1 MNIALTHNLRRHVGD
16 DAEFDTP
23 ETIEMLRRTLRE
35 LGHDVR
41 AVEVTRPIESV
52 AAELRKLSPELVFN
66 IAEGVRGVF
75 REAVIPTLCDELGL
89 AYTGSPASVLALCL
103 DKALA
108 KRVVAAAGVAVAP
121 GKLVRAPLDH
131 LPALPSLDDRF
142 TPPVILK
149 PNFEGSSKGITQ
161 ASVITE
167 GPVTPHLAAAL
178 RAHPAGILVES
189 YLDGWDVAVGF
200 LAGDVLEPV
209 RYAYEPTGPHRIY
222 DATLKRDD
230 RAVPLV
236 DVVPSLAA
244 RLKDAARRAFAA
256 VGVVGYA
263 RADFR
268 VTPDDEIVF
277 LEVNALP
284 SLAPVN
290 NEMYRSRTP
299 REVLS
304 AIVSGRVT
312 LVA

>member
-1 MNIALTHNLRRHVGD
+1 MNIALTHNVRRRPGD

-121 GKLVRAPLDH
+121 GRLVRAPLGV
-131 LPALPSLDDRF
+131 DDRF

-161 ASVITE
+161 ASVIIE

-178 RAHPAGILVES
+178 RAHPAGILVER
-189 YLDGWDVAVGF
+189 YLDGWDVAVSF
-200 LAGDVLEPV
+200 LAGEVLEPV

-222 DATLKRDD
+222 DASLKRDD
-230 RAVPLV
+230 RAAPLV
-236 DVVPSLAA
+236 DVAPPLAA

-290 NEMYRSRTP
+290 NEMYRSRSP
-299 REVLS
+299 REVLA
-304 AIVSGRVT
+304 AIVAGRVT